1 MRGDEAARCR
11 AEASAR
17 NPGLR
22 EDRVR
27 RRATPPPGGRD
38 GRAMYGRSCPQAAPI
53 ALRGVGGTRWRG
65 CWTTRWSQ
73 FRAGLLTER
82 PLFIRLGG
90 QRFRRGCGIRRLVDA
105 RPLLIH
111 VLIEREGS
119 IREYLRRMRR
129 GLRRCGAD
137 ASDLLDIVPVRH
149 CPAIG
154 CMRRILCCRV
164 FQILQSTEVLD
175 RFCHLRARF
184 VRVGVVSGRPDCACR
199 MRLAAW
205 MKRNDAHAYAST
217 PKAGCCRPG
226 GPGAAPHEVVGI
238 RTWFS
243 GSTSL
248 DQGPWR
254 RGHPGTE
261 GADRR

>member
-1 MRGDEAARCR
+1 MAAPCTD
-11 AEASAR
+11 A
-17 NPGLR
+17 L
-22 EDRVR
+22 VR
-27 RRATPPPGGRD
+27 RQPLSPFAESAERGGED
-38 GRAMYGRSCPQAAPI
+38 AGPH
-53 ALRGVGGTRWRG
+53 GGHSSGQVCR
-65 CWTTRWSQ
+65 
-73 FRAGLLTER
+73 LER